1 VKAKVSALRVH
12 AVTWILVV
20 GTTLLFA
27 AANWRMIHV
36 AFATDPHCI
45 PHKQLGDSSL
55 RDGVFSAAESACAP

>member
-1 VKAKVSALRVH
+1 MTAKPSALRVH

-20 GTTLLFA
+20 GATLLFA

-45 PHKQLGDSSL
+45 PHKQLGDGSP
-55 RDGVFSAAESACAP
+55 RDGVFSAAESACSP